1 MSHEREVQKMRM
13 LKRVAENLEDMRFVV
28 AANSPNNPKRIR
40 IEHYSQ
46 TNDNRILFDDSCCID
61 GVIYPIRVNIG
72 ASLAPN
78 IIFVHATPSARKTIQ
93 RDKVRE
99 RIQRIYQKWV
109 NTDEEFLELYEK
121 MA

>member
-1 MSHEREVQKMRM
+1 MKM
-13 LKRVAENLEDMRFVV
+13 LKRIAENLDTMQVVV

-40 IEHYSQ
+40 IEHFSR
-46 TNDNRILFDDSCCID
+46 TNDNRILFDDDCCID

-78 IIFVHATPSARKTIQ
+78 IIFVRATPSARNTIR

-99 RIQRIYQKWV
+99 RIQCIYQKWI
-109 NTDEEFLELYEK
+109 NSDEEFLELYEK
-121 MA
+121 MC